1 MKILSCA
8 MLLLG
13 SMAGSLFAQGTPGT
27 ITGRVIDP
35 TGAAIPGAAVIATNI
50 ATNITSRTV
59 STDTGDYTLQVYPG
73 TYRVQVEADGFKR
86 YVRDNILMTAAST
99 VRIDLT
105 PELGSV
111 SETVEVQG
119 ITQTVQTENAKVT
132 TSVENKV
139 IDELPLVVGGAL
151 RSPFDLVK
159 IAAQQTGDGANISLG
174 GAQSAAWDATL
185 DGVSVTTNRSADAT
199 EIAYNTPSLEAITD
213 FAVDTNGFK
222 AEYGQAGGGV
232 ITFSSR
238 SGTNEFHGTVYN
250 FLRNEKLDARG
261 FFAAK
266 RAVYKQNDFGAAGGG
281 PIIKNRT
288 FFYAAYEGFRN
299 RVGAND
305 IILSVPTPEMYQG
318 NFSNWV
324 NQQNQPL
331 QIYDPATTRR
341 NPAGAGFIRD
351 PFPGNQV
358 PTNRF
363 ANFARQ
369 AIPFAQGVQPN
380 RGGQPGTIQYIQ
392 QNFITSTGT
401 LVEPQ
406 NKWSLKVDHNFN
418 ANHRVAYFM
427 NFSDYA
433 RTPGAGGPPGLPL
446 PLYAGPEAQDF
457 TTKSFRMSYDWVISP
472 NLLNHI
478 SAGGN
483 TFYKASFN
491 PSYEGPNGSWRD
503 RICLPNVIDCSRNFP
518 LLTFTEFSQWGG
530 NANNG
535 TEQPLWSI
543 KDDLSWNRGKHSLK
557 FGFSFQSQRA
567 IGFGEQ
573 QIMGGAGF
581 SFLSTGVPADTQFR
595 SGSSFASFL
604 LGEAINGGTE
614 TERYA
619 PQYYPYYG
627 FYAQDDWRLTQ
638 KLTLNVGLRYEFTL
652 PPRSPLD
659 ILSDFTPDRPNPR
672 INNFPGALRF
682 AGFGPGRENS
692 STLVPGWFAGWS
704 PRLGMAYQLNDKT
717 TLRVSAGRAFSKVT
731 VVAGSG
737 HFAGFIGTYR
747 FQSVDQGVTPAFR
760 TDDGLPSYPLP
771 VTLDPNATLDP
782 AFANNQNVDFW
793 QLSDASRA
801 PENYFWTFN
810 MQREVARSTVLEVGY
825 NAMIGNRL
833 QAGLVN
839 LNQVPTPIWDNY
851 VAQYGFT
858 GARALLNSQITS
870 ATAQQAGVPIPYA
883 NFTNPSVQ
891 QQRTV
896 AQALRPFPQYLAINT
911 GAQGGDKSGHSA
923 YHAMVLKLQ
932 RRYVNGLALEWNY
945 TFSKILTD
953 ADSYRAGNNQ
963 SRDQYNRRVEKSI
976 GQFDQTH
983 IAKFSTVYELPF
995 GKGKRFGSS
1004 SSGIVNAILGG
1015 WRLAAI
1021 QVYASGLPIRVTRN
1035 NPLPLFNGYAAPT
1048 INGYDNWRGA
1058 IQGDGFDPAT
1068 DRFLDR
1074 SAFPTQQDDFGN
1086 ATRHNPKVRT
1096 FPQLNENIS
1105 LGKTFQ
1111 PVERVRLDF
1120 RWEAFNLFNRTVFG
1134 TGNLNLNSNVFGVV
1148 ANQTNTPRQQQV
1160 GLKIYF

>member
-1 MKILSCA
+1 MKSLLPA
-8 MLLLG
+8 VLLLNG
-13 SMAGSLFAQGTPGT
+13 AVLSLMGQGTPGT
-27 ITGRVIDP
+27 ITGRVMDP
-35 TGAAIPGAAVIATNI
+35 TGAAIPGAAVTATNV
-50 ATNITSRTV
+50 ATNITNRTV
-59 STDTGDYTLQVYPG
+59 STETGDYTLQVYPG
-73 TYRVQVEADGFKR
+73 TYRVVVEADGFKR
-86 YVRDNILMTAAST
+86 YLRDGILMTAAST

-111 SETVEVQG
+111 AETIEVQG
-119 ITQTVQTENAKVT
+119 MTQSVQTENAKVS

-159 IAAQQTGDGANISLG
+159 IAAQQGGDGTAMRLG
-174 GAQSAAWDATL
+174 GAQAAAWDATL
-185 DGVSVTTNRSADAT
+185 DGVSVTTNRSADTT

-238 SGTNEFHGTVYN
+238 SGTNDFHGTVYN

-261 FFAAK
+261 FFAPT

-281 PIIKNRT
+281 PIIRNRT

-324 NQQNQPL
+324 SQQNQLL

-351 PFPGNQV
+351 PFPNNQI

-363 ANFARQ
+363 STFARQ
-369 AIPFAQGVQPN
+369 AIPFGQTAQPN
-380 RGGQPGTIQYIQ
+380 RGGQPGTIGYVR

-406 NKWSLKVDHNFN
+406 NKWSLKIDHNFN

-446 PLYAGPEAQDF
+446 PLYNGPEAQDF

-483 TFYKASFN
+483 TFFKASF
-491 PSYEGPNGSWRD
+491 SPNYQGAGGTWGSQ
-503 RICLPNVIDCSRNFP
+503 ICLANVIDCSRNFP
-518 LLTFTEFSQWGG
+518 LLTFSEFSTWGG
-530 NANNG
+530 NAMNG

-581 SFLSTGVPADTQFR
+581 SFLSTGVPADTTFR

-627 FYAQDDWRLTQ
+627 FYAQDDWRVTQ
-638 KLTLNVGLRYEFTL
+638 RLTLNFGLRYEFTL

-692 STLVPGWFAGWS
+692 STLVPGWFGGWS
-704 PRLGMAYQLNDKT
+704 PRLGLAYQLNDKT
-717 TLRVSAGRAFSKVT
+717 TMRFSAGRAFSKIT

-747 FQSVDQGVTPAFR
+747 FQSIDQGVTPAFR
-760 TDDGLPSYPLP
+760 TDDGLPAYPLP
-771 VTLDPNATLDP
+771 VTLDPGATLDP
-782 AFANNQNVDFW
+782 AFANNQNIDHW
-793 QLSDASRA
+793 QLSDAARA

-810 MQREVARSTVLEVGY
+810 IQREVAPSTVLEVGY

-839 LNQVPTPIWDNY
+839 LNQFPTPLWDNF
-851 VAQYGFT
+851 VGQYGFA
-858 GARALLNSQITS
+858 GARALLNSQILS
-870 ATAQQAGVPIPYA
+870 ATARDANIPIPYP
-883 NFTNPSVQ
+883 NFTDPSVQ

-896 AQALRPFPQYLAINT
+896 AQALRPFPQYLSVNT
-911 GAQGGDKSGHSA
+911 GAQGGDKSGHST

-945 TFSKILTD
+945 TLSKIMTD

-983 IAKFSTVYELPF
+983 MVKFSTVYELPF
-995 GKGKRFGSS
+995 GRGKRFGSG
-1004 SSGIVNAILGG
+1004 SSGVVNAVFGG

-1021 QVYASGLPIRVTRN
+1021 QSYASGLPIRVSRN

-1058 IQGDGFDPAT
+1058 IQGDSFDPGT
-1068 DRFLDR
+1068 DLFIDR
-1074 SAFPTQQDDFGN
+1074 AAFPTQENNFGN
-1086 ATRHNPKVRT
+1086 ATRHNPKVRS

-1111 PVERVRLDF
+1111 PLERLRVDF

-1148 ANQTNTPRQQQV
+1148 VNQSNTPRQQQV
-1160 GLKIYF
+1160 GLKLYF